1 MRWISKRSSMV
12 YNIFDKK
19 SASVSV
25 ENMLDEELAEELHK
39 PIIRKFRKRKMHSSF
54 NGNIW
59 DADLTDMQLVSK
71 VFYYLLLTFLV
82 NMNGLF
88 L

>member
-1 MRWISKRSSMV
+1 MV

-82 NMNGLF
+82 NMNRLF

>member
-1 MRWISKRSSMV
+1 MV

-54 NGNIW
+54 NGNIC